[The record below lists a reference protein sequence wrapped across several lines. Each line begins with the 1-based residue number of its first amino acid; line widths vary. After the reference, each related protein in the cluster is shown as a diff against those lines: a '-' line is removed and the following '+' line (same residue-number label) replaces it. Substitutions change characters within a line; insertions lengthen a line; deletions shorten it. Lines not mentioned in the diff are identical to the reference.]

1 MTQAVTADT
10 HHVKFFKARDGRVV
24 AMLVRADFDE
34 YAQFPP
40 FIATV
45 SERAHLEKAYT
56 RETFERERDTK
67 AHLTDD
73 EFPLQLI
80 LLNRDPGAT
89 TKAHYHIV
97 ERHPT
102 LPTRHQ
108 VLICQR
114 GAARVGVYTKEGEH
128 GGDVRLGAG
137 DLILMC
143 EGHEV
148 EFLEG
153 GTKLIEIKQG
163 PFPETDEK
171 DKVMLR

>member
-1 MTQAVTADT
+1 MTHAVTADT
-10 HHVKFFKARDGRVV
+10 QHVRFFKAQDGRTV

-40 FIATV
+40 FIDTPA
-45 SERAHLEKAYT
+45 ERAHLEVAYSRDT
-56 RETFERERDTK
+56 LERERDTK

-73 EFPLQLI
+73 EFPLQVI

-97 ERHPT
+97 ERHPG

-108 VLICQR
+108 VVLCQR
-114 GAARVGVYTKEGEH
+114 GAARVGVYTKEGDH
-128 GGDVRLGAG
+128 RGDVRLGPG
-137 DLILMC
+137 DLILLC
-143 EGHEV
+143 EGHEM
-148 EFLEG
+148 EFLER
-153 GTKLIEIKQG
+153 GTKLIEVKQG
-163 PFPETDEK
+163 PFPKTDER